1 MRNEWEVTRGFN
13 VSTGGRGSQGF
24 SYDIGIR
31 SRNRKKLVLIEIE
44 IGGKTPIYNLMKTVY
59 WCTLSGDRPPHIMFL
74 HVFSAPEGSKR
85 QYVPQ
90 DLARFAERTLSE
102 SMLAYEQINFPELGE
117 LRLAATGEYLTRT
130 GKLTGELEQRLKE
143 TATALFSERGRKSAK
158 FEEGLRKTAE
168 QLVQHKKDLRGIRL
182 EVIERVID
190 EIVPRLSNKIAEK
203 VTKGRIQ

>member
-1 MRNEWEVTRGFN
+1 
-13 VSTGGRGSQGF
+13 
-24 SYDIGIR
+24 
-31 SRNRKKLVLIEIE
+31 
-44 IGGKTPIYNLMKTVY
+44 
-59 WCTLSGDRPPHIMFL
+59 MFL

-130 GKLTGELEQRLKE
+130 GKLTGELEQELE
-143 TATALFSERGRKSAK
+143 EAATAFFGKRGGKSAQ
-158 FEEGLRKTAE
+158 FGEEFRMATEELAR
-168 QLVQHKKDLRGIRL
+168 HKKDLREIKL
-182 EVIERVID
+182 QVIERVTD
-190 EIVPRLSNKIAEK
+190 EIVPRLSDKIVEK